1 MKLKRRDFLKMVG
14 LTGVTAVAGCS
25 PDSTKKLIPYLIPA
39 EDIVPGVATWYAST
53 CRECPAG
60 CGILAKNRE
69 GRVIKVEGN
78 PLHPINQGRICMRGQ
93 AAVQGIYNPD
103 RIKTPF
109 LKEKDE
115 WRILS
120 YAEAEDLLRFRIKK
134 AAAKGPNRI
143 RMLTE
148 VVGDPLLNLFARSL
162 NQWDSTGPMVFEPF
176 GYESL
181 KAANEKVFGVK
192 GLPSY
197 HMEKAD
203 LLVSL
208 GADFLE
214 TWLSPV
220 EYARKF
226 KEMHSFHDGKKGF
239 FVYISPYQSLT
250 GANAD
255 LWISCNPGSEAAI
268 ALGILREGLSYDDK
282 VRLPYTMRES
292 LKRVAYPFTKEKVIE
307 ISGIASN
314 HYEKLVRV
322 LMKSEKP
329 LILGSGASA
338 SGITALQ
345 TEMAVLLLN
354 LIRDP
359 ALRLYDFTNR
369 HRIEIASR
377 RAEIVAFFKSLEN
390 DPVDLLLLNNVNPV
404 FSLPPGSG
412 VEEALRKDSLFV
424 VSFSNFMDETSKQA
438 NLIFPVSLPLETW
451 DEYGGKQSIL
461 STLQPAM
468 GNLTDAPHLGDVL
481 LRLSC
486 DDKKSAQ
493 IFKEYLFAHLVEKKR
508 INDKRDWTLALE
520 RGGIFESFFPEEQ
533 KGLSHSEKHLSQALT
548 EVFSSSFLGEMFT
561 PSTAALTF
569 IAAPSIRFFDG
580 RGANKPWLCEIP
592 DPVSEVTWHTPVL
605 INPKTIEGIRDGD
618 LVRIESQ
625 WGRMDAPAY
634 VTEGVRRGV
643 AVMNIGQGHQA
654 YGRYAERMGLNPF
667 SLLSSKVTIDSGS
680 PLFSV
685 KLISL
690 TRTSRST
697 ALAHTDGSRTQQ
709 GRKIAL
715 SVLYKDLIGKEV
727 SEKPGLTMKDFPFTL
742 PLPAGYDRKRDFY
755 PPHEHKE
762 YRWVMV
768 VDLDKCIG
776 CSACTAACYA
786 ENNVGMVGIERI
798 IQQREMSWLAVQR
811 YHDEERKEN
820 LIFFPML
827 CQHCD
832 NAPCESVCPVFA
844 PNHSKEGINNQVYN
858 RCIGTRFCSQNCPYK
873 VRRFNWFDWK
883 WPEPLNL
890 QLNPDVTVR
899 SKGVMEKCSFCIQR
913 IKEAHQQ
920 AKKENRKIRDGEI
933 QPACVQTCPAGVFT
947 FGNLVVKESR
957 VSKLIGDKRAYQAM
971 GYLNTKP
978 AVIYLKKVVQE
989 I

>member
-1 MKLKRRDFLKMVG
+1 
-14 LTGVTAVAGCS
+14 
-25 PDSTKKLIPYLIPA
+25 
-39 EDIVPGVATWYAST
+39 
-53 CRECPAG
+53 
-60 CGILAKNRE
+60 
-69 GRVIKVEGN
+69 
-78 PLHPINQGRICMRGQ
+78 
-93 AAVQGIYNPD
+93 
-103 RIKTPF
+103 
-109 LKEKDE
+109 
-115 WRILS
+115 
-120 YAEAEDLLRFRIKK
+120 
-134 AAAKGPNRI
+134 
-143 RMLTE
+143 MLTE
-148 VVGDPLLNLFARSL
+148 VVGECLQSLFAASLREWHSSDPL
-162 NQWDSTGPMVFEPF
+162 VFEPYA
-176 GYESL
+176 YESL
-181 KAANEKVFGVK
+181 KAAHEKVFGIK
-192 GLPSY
+192 ALPSY
-197 HMEKAD
+197 RMEEAD

-226 KEMHSFHDGKKGF
+226 KEMHSLHDGKKGF
-239 FVYISPYQSLT
+239 FVYVSPYQSLT

-268 ALGILREGLSYDDK
+268 ALGILREALSYDDRG
-282 VRLPYTMRES
+282 RLPDSMRDS
-292 LKRVAYPFTKEKVIE
+292 LKRAAYPFTREKVIE
-307 ISGIASN
+307 VSGIASD
-314 HYEKLVRV
+314 HYDKLLRV

-338 SGITALQ
+338 SGTTALQ
-345 TEMAVLLLN
+345 TEMAVLLFNVL
-354 LIRDP
+354 RDP
-359 ALRLYDFTNR
+359 DLRLYDFTNR
-369 HRIEIASR
+369 HRIEIAAR
-377 RAEIVAFFKSLEN
+377 RAEILAFFKSLEN

-412 VEEALRKDSLFV
+412 VKEALRKDSLFV

-451 DEYGGKQSIL
+451 DEYGGKQSIS

-481 LRLSC
+481 LRIAF
-486 DDKKSAQ
+486 DDKKPAQ
-493 IFKEYLFAHLVEKKR
+493 TFKEYLFAHLVEKKR
-508 INDKRDWTLALE
+508 INDERDWILTLE
-520 RGGIFESFFPEEQ
+520 RGGIFESPFPEEQ
-533 KGLSHSEKHLSQALT
+533 KGVSYSEKSLSQALT
-548 EVFSSSFLGEMFT
+548 EVFSSSFLEEMFA
-561 PSTAALTF
+561 PSTADLTF

-580 RGANKPWLCEIP
+580 RGANKSWLCEIP

-605 INPKTIEGIRDGD
+605 INPKTIEGMRDGD
-618 LVRIESQ
+618 LVHIESK
-625 WGRMDAPAY
+625 WGKMDAPAY

-643 AVMNIGQGHQA
+643 AVMSIGQGHHA

-667 SLLSSKVTIDSGS
+667 SLLSSGVTMDSGS

-685 KLISL
+685 KLTSL
-690 TRTSRST
+690 TRTSQST
-697 ALAHTDGSRTQQ
+697 ALAHTDGSRTQH

-715 SVLYKDLIGKEV
+715 SVLYKDIMGKEIP
-727 SEKPGLTMKDFPFTL
+727 EKSGLTMKDFPFTV
-742 PLPAGYDRKRDFY
+742 PMPEGYDRKRDFY

-762 YRWVMV
+762 YRWAMV

-786 ENNVGMVGIERI
+786 ENNVAVVGIEKI

-899 SKGVMEKCSFCIQR
+899 SKGSHGKMFLLRSE
-913 IKEAHQQ
+913 
-920 AKKENRKIRDGEI
+920 D
-933 QPACVQTCPAGVFT
+933 
-947 FGNLVVKESR
+947 
-957 VSKLIGDKRAYQAM
+957 
-971 GYLNTKP
+971 
-978 AVIYLKKVVQE
+978 
-989 I
+989 